1 MKKGQEYTGCVESI
15 RFPNKAIVRVAE
27 EDGERC
33 TVKNAIPGQKIRFRV
48 TKKRGGSCEGSLL
61 EIIERSPEE
70 TVSACRHFDSCGGCS
85 YQTLPYEEQ
94 LKIKEGQVHALLEP
108 VIRQGMSNDQEEQVD
123 IKSLFEPIVPSP
135 QQFEYRN
142 KMEFS
147 FGDASYGGVL
157 ELGLHKRGSF
167 YDIVTVKDCRI
178 VDDDFKKILSET
190 LAYFRG
196 KETPYYHK
204 RTHEGFLRFL
214 LIRKAAK
221 TGQILVDLVTTSQLP
236 ADTICTEVSLLDDW
250 KETILGLKL
259 SGTITGIIHTVDDRL
274 ADIVADDHTEILYG
288 SDFFHE
294 EVLGLKFKITPFSFF
309 QTNTL
314 SAEVLY
320 SKVRE
325 YVGIACRS
333 NERDTTEI
341 PGNKVVYDLYS
352 GTGTIGQLMSTVAN
366 KVIGVEIVEE
376 AVKAANENAEV
387 NGLHN
392 CQFISG
398 DVLKVLDGITDKPDM
413 IILDPP
419 RDGINPKALAKIVDY
434 GVENMIYIS
443 CKPTSLARDI
453 EYIMANGYRPVKIC
467 PIDQFPGTVHVETVV
482 LLSKGDIK
490 SRKVRVEFSLEDM
503 DTSGFQQG
511 ATYDAIRDWIM
522 EKYGFRVS
530 NLSIAQVKRKHG
542 IIERDNYNKRKSPDS
557 KQPGTS
563 EMRGKAIEDALRYF
577 RMT

>member
-15 RFPNKAIVRVAE
+15 RFPNKAIVRVDE

-221 TGQILVDLVTTSQLP
+221 TGQILVDLVTTSRMP

-333 NERDTTEI
+333 NEGDTTEI

-392 CQFISG
+392 CKFISG

-419 RDGINPKALAKIVDY
+419 RDGINPKALAKIIDY
-434 GVENMIYIS
+434 CVENMIYIS
-443 CKPTSLARDI
+443 CKPTSLARDL

-467 PIDQFPGTVHVETVV
+467 PIDQFPGTVHVETVC
-482 LLSKGDIK
+482 LLTKK
-490 SRKVRVEFSLEDM
+490 
-503 DTSGFQQG
+503 
-511 ATYDAIRDWIM
+511 
-522 EKYGFRVS
+522 
-530 NLSIAQVKRKHG
+530 
-542 IIERDNYNKRKSPDS
+542 
-557 KQPGTS
+557 
-563 EMRGKAIEDALRYF
+563 
-577 RMT
+577 